1 MDKAK
6 RCKWLVALSLLLSAA
21 FASADWSAINMRRG
35 VTEISHQVYNLHMIT
50 FGICVVI
57 AILVY
62 GVMIYSML
70 RHRKSLGVKPAT
82 FHDNATVEMLWTVI
96 PIFILIG
103 MAIPSMNTLSD
114 MYDSSGAEIDI
125 EVRGLQWKWQYTY
138 LNDDPAKEVK
148 FISSLLTPQ
157 DEIQNLVPK
166 REHYLLDVDNELVLP
181 INKRVRFL
189 ITSGDVIHS
198 WWVPDFAIKKD
209 AVPGFIH
216 ESWVVIEEV
225 GTYRGQCAELCGKDH
240 GFMPI
245 VVRAVEEADYEIW
258 MAEKQAEAAAVFEI
272 VGKSWSDEELI
283 EEGEK
288 VYLRTCAVCH
298 QPDGQGLPPAFPAL
312 AGQGISTGTIDN
324 HIDIVLNGKVGTA
337 MQAFGS
343 QLNAAQLAAVITYE
357 RNAWGND
364 QGDSVQPKQIFDML
378 GGQ

>member
-1 MDKAK
+1 
-6 RCKWLVALSLLLSAA
+6 
-21 FASADWSAINMRRG
+21 
-35 VTEISHQVYNLHMIT
+35 
-50 FGICVVI
+50 
-57 AILVY
+57 
-62 GVMIYSML
+62 
-70 RHRKSLGVKPAT
+70 
-82 FHDNATVEMLWTVI
+82 
-96 PIFILIG
+96 
-103 MAIPSMNTLSD
+103 
-114 MYDSSGAEIDI
+114 
-125 EVRGLQWKWQYTY
+125 
-138 LNDDPAKEVK
+138 
-148 FISSLLTPQ
+148 
-157 DEIQNLVPK
+157 
-166 REHYLLDVDNELVLP
+166 
-181 INKRVRFL
+181 
-189 ITSGDVIHS
+189 
-198 WWVPDFAIKKD
+198 
-209 AVPGFIH
+209 
-216 ESWVVIEEV
+216 
-225 GTYRGQCAELCGKDH
+225 
-240 GFMPI
+240 MPI